1 MKYCEGATGALS
13 RRRLLASLTGAAA
26 LFALDGLPLA
36 GAASTSE
43 VNPIAS
49 TVCGKVRGIQARN
62 VLSFRGIPYGGACDG
77 ANRFLPASAP
87 IPWQG
92 IREAVKAGPRAIQA
106 SSGTIFTT
114 PLIGEYFSG
123 ARPDAAGITAEPDS
137 ENCLVLNVLTPA
149 LSGRRPV
156 MVYIHGGGFTEESG
170 ALTLISDRFV
180 AEQDIV
186 LVGINHRLG
195 VFGYTY
201 FGALDPAYA
210 DSGNLGQLDLIA
222 ALKWVRDNIAG
233 FGGDPKNVTLFGES
247 GGGAK
252 ISALLAMPAAKG
264 LFQRAIIESGS
275 FRSAR
280 TLDTA
285 AQSAERFLKQ
295 LKVGASQVRQLQSLP
310 AAQLLAAY
318 RAVAKIIDGPVV
330 DHRSLSA
337 QPWKQGAPPAA
348 NGVSLLIGCC
358 KDEITLFSLPDS
370 TLFALDWPGLKER
383 EIKSGI
389 PASAVDAI
397 IGKYRQDYP
406 SDSPSD
412 LYFRIGTDKGFR
424 SNAIA
429 QAEAKLAQK
438 SGTVHMYYFAWNTEL
453 AEGKLRA
460 FHTAE
465 LPLAMRLVADSA
477 AEELSRQVS
486 GAWASFARTGDPNH
500 SGLPHW
506 EKYSMEKR
514 GTLMFDVGRT
524 ALVYRPA
531 QEELAM
537 LEPYPKGFPFDDE

>member
-429 QAEAKLAQK
+429 
-438 SGTVHMYYFAWNTEL
+438 
-453 AEGKLRA
+453 
-460 FHTAE
+460 
-465 LPLAMRLVADSA
+465 
-477 AEELSRQVS
+477 
-486 GAWASFARTGDPNH
+486 
-500 SGLPHW
+500 
-506 EKYSMEKR
+506 
-514 GTLMFDVGRT
+514 
-524 ALVYRPA
+524 
-531 QEELAM
+531 
-537 LEPYPKGFPFDDE
+537 